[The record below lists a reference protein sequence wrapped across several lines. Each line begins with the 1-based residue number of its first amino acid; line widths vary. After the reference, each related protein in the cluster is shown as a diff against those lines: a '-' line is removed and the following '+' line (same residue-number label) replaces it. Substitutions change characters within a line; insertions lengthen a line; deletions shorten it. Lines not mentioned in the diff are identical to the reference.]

1 MSMCRCMETLQ
12 DIIYNFTPSDLL
24 LLYDPARKGA
34 SVLKKYWLCDGYSL
48 YRVSLHRDRRCL
60 DE

>member
-1 MSMCRCMETLQ
+1 MSKCRCMETLQ

-34 SVLKKYWLCDGYSL
+34 SVLKYAGFVMATACT
-48 YRVSLHRDRRCL
+48 
-60 DE
+60 E